1 MQRLLADENVEVA
14 LVQAIRRDRQVDI
27 VRAQDAG
34 LSGVDDSTLL
44 AWAAANDRVVI
55 THDLDTMPRDALV
68 RVEAGLPMGG
78 VIAIPQPYNI
88 GKAAEELTLLAHCS
102 REGEWARRIAYLSR

>member
-1 MQRLLADENVEVA
+1 M
-14 LVQAIRRDRQVDI
+14 
-27 VRAQDAG
+27 
-34 LSGVDDSTLL
+34 LL

-55 THDLDTMPRDALV
+55 THDLDTMPRDALA

-78 VIAIPQPYNI
+78 VIAILQPYSI

-102 REGEWARRIAYLSR
+102 RAGEWAGRIAYLSR